1 MRFAHIADTHIR
13 NLKYHH
19 EYREVFKQLYNS
31 LLEEEIDYIVHCG
44 DIAHTKTQISP
55 EFVELCTDFFRNLA
69 NIAPTYIILGNHD
82 GNLKNSSRQD
92 ALTPIVDAM
101 NHPDLHLIK
110 NSGEVLLGDDFSLN
124 VLSVFDEDG
133 WMDPTDSDR
142 INIALYHGSI
152 LSCSTDIGWVME
164 SADHKIDIFDSF
176 DYAFLGDIHKTQAL
190 DPEGRI
196 RYAGSTV
203 QQNFGET
210 LDKGYLLWD
219 IEDKDRYCVDH
230 ITFTNPKPFITINL
244 TPKGRMPKKLD
255 IPLGARLRLAS
266 KTNISLDKIRRAVE
280 IAKHRFKPESLVYLN
295 RASGRNISVEDA
307 ARGLVQEDLRD
318 VKVQESLI
326 QEYLKDFQVEEDV
339 MKKVL
344 QLNNKYNTI
353 IEQSE
358 EVSRNINWNLKSI
371 EWDYLFNYGEG
382 NKINFE
388 NLNGIVG
395 IFGKNFSGKS
405 SIIDSILYTIYNSTS
420 KSIRKNLNIINQ
432 QSDYGIG
439 KVTIGVGEKNYI
451 IERNSEKYTK
461 RLHGEETLEAKTDLD
476 FYSEDFVENKISFN
490 GLSRMDTDKNIRRLF
505 GTIDDF
511 LMTSMAS
518 QLGSLSFIN
527 EGSTKRKEILAKFL
541 DLEVFERKFRLAKE
555 DSQDTRGALKKLEGR
570 DYIEEI
576 KEVEV
581 ELEKSLIMMD
591 RNKERCETLRKEIES
606 LDFQERSLQEEIDS
620 VPAEIIDIITTKND
634 MTSAENMFSVLEENG
649 ISLKKNI
656 RSEQESFKK
665 IDDFLVNFDVS
676 SYQEK
681 KVLIEEHK
689 EELIKLIH
697 ETEKN
702 SEIVTTSRR
711 KQDLLSEVPCGTQYP
726 SCKFIKDAH
735 AAYDLIQI
743 TEKKMS
749 ADCVRTSSLG
759 EKINNLEP
767 TKVDDYLAKYDK
779 LAEKKAV
786 LATSLARNQV
796 NLEKNKTQ
804 IIKTRIEIEKLQE
817 KIEEYE
823 SNREVIESLEQLL
836 STREQVLDER
846 FEKKHEHEKC
856 REEVHSLYRQH
867 GSLEHQLETL
877 KEQKETIAE
886 LSLEYSAYDL
896 LMTCCH
902 SNGISYDIIKKRLP
916 LINSEIAKTLTNIVD
931 FDIFIENDGNKLDI
945 SIKHPKHDHRP
956 LELGSG
962 AEKTIASMAIR
973 LALLSVSSLPKPD
986 IFILD
991 EPGTALDEE
1000 NMEGFIRILDMVKSY
1015 FKTVILISHLDSLK
1029 DCVDSQIIIEKN
1041 NGYAQVEI

>member
-13 NLKYHH
+13 NLKYHY
-19 EYREVFKQLYNS
+19 EYREVFNQLYDS
-31 LLEEEIDYIVHCG
+31 LKKNQVDYIVHCG

-55 EFVELCTDFFRNLA
+55 EFVELCTNFFRNLA

-92 ALTPIVDAM
+92 ALTPIADAM
-101 NHPDLHLIK
+101 NHPNLHLLK
-110 NSGEVLLGDDFSLN
+110 NSGEVVLDNNFSLN
-124 VLSVFDEDG
+124 VLSVFDEDN
-133 WMDPTDSDR
+133 WSTPTDLSR
-142 INIALYHGSI
+142 TNIALYHGSI

-164 SADHKIDIFDSF
+164 SVDHKLDIFEPF
-176 DYAFLGDIHKTQAL
+176 DFAFLGDIHKTQAL
-190 DPEGRI
+190 DSEGRI
-196 RYAGSTV
+196 RYAGSTI
-203 QQNFGET
+203 QQNFGES

-219 IEDKDRYCVDH
+219 IENKENFTVDH
-230 ITFTNPKPFITINL
+230 VTFVSPRPFITINL
-244 TPKGRMPKKLD
+244 TPKGRMPKK
-255 IPLGARLRLAS
+255 ISVPPNARLRLAS
-266 KTNISLDKIRRAVE
+266 KTNISLDKVRRAVE

-295 RASGRNISVEDA
+295 RAANRNISAEGATDS
-307 ARGLVQEDLRD
+307 LVQEDLRD
-318 VKVQESLI
+318 IKVQESLI

-339 MKKVL
+339 MKKIL
-344 QLNNKYNTI
+344 QLNSKYNTI
-353 IEQSE
+353 IEQDE

-371 EWDYLFNYGEG
+371 EWDYLFNYGQG

-432 QSDYGIG
+432 ESDHGIG
-439 KVTIGVGEKNYI
+439 KVIITVGEKDYV
-451 IERNSEKYTK
+451 IERSSEKYTK
-461 RLHGEETLEAKTDLD
+461 KLHGEQTMEAKTDLD
-476 FYSEDFVENKISFN
+476 FYNKDLLGNKTSLN
-490 GLSRMDTDKNIRRLF
+490 GLSRTDTDKNIRRLF

-527 EGSTKRKEILAKFL
+527 EGSTRRKEILAKFL

-555 DSQDTRGALKKLEGR
+555 DSQETKGALKKLDGR

-576 KEVEV
+576 RDVEV
-581 ELEKSLIMMD
+581 ELEKSLILMD
-591 RNKERCETLRKEIES
+591 RNRARCDVLKKEIES
-606 LDFQERSLQEEIDS
+606 LEFQERSLQEEIES
-620 VPAEIIDIITTKND
+620 VPAEIIDIIVTKND
-634 MTSAENMFSVLEENG
+634 LSSAESRFSVLE
-649 ISLKKNI
+649 KNSAALRDSI
-656 RSEQESFKK
+656 RTEQEGFQK
-665 IDDFLVNFDVS
+665 IDSFLNTFDVS
-676 SYQEK
+676 SYQK
-681 KVLIEEHK
+681 KKDLIDKHK
-689 EELIKLIH
+689 DEILKLLH
-697 ETEKN
+697 ESEKN
-702 SEIVTTSRR
+702 SNVIVTNKR
-711 KQDLLSEVPCGTQYP
+711 KQDLLLEVPCGTQYP

-735 AAYDLIQI
+735 TAADLIQI
-743 TEKKMS
+743 TEQKMS
-749 ADCVRTSSLG
+749 KGCIEINSLG
-759 EKINNLEP
+759 EKVRKLEP
-767 TKVDDYLAKYDK
+767 VKVDDHLAKYDK
-779 LAEKKAV
+779 LVEKKGY
-786 LATSLARNQV
+786 LATLLARNQV
-796 NLEKNKTQ
+796 SLEKNKTQ
-804 IIKTRIEIEKLQE
+804 IIKTSVEIEKLEE
-817 KIEEYE
+817 KIAEYE
-823 SNREVIESLEQLL
+823 NNREVIENLEQLL
-836 STREQVLDER
+836 STRERVLDER
-846 FEKKHEHEKC
+846 EEKKIEHERC
-856 REEVHSLYRQH
+856 REEIHTLYRQH

-877 KEQKETIAE
+877 KEQKEMISE
-886 LSLEYSAYDL
+886 LSLEYAAYDL
-896 LMTCCH
+896 LMACCH

-945 SIKHPKHDHRP
+945 SIKHPKHEPRP

-973 LALLSVSSLPKPD
+973 LAFLSVSSLPKPD

-1041 NGYAQVEI
+1041 NGFAQVDV